1 MQWLPASTFIPTPYP
16 QSTRH
21 NSSQP
26 QQAAGYSCVIE
37 IKAPSLCLMKS
48 FFNIIH
54 HLEHL
59 NRLEDDLAVN
69 PDTPHAAMA
78 QCREIRALLPVELL
92 EAHDQIRLSGNT
104 SVAAMLFRYCGA
116 CCTLVDPALLSQ
128 PRLAGLFVICPHC

>member
-1 MQWLPASTFIPTPYP
+1 
-16 QSTRH
+16 
-21 NSSQP
+21 
-26 QQAAGYSCVIE
+26 
-37 IKAPSLCLMKS
+37 MKS

-116 CCTLVDPALLSQ
+116 CCTLVDPGLLSQ
-128 PRLAGLFVICPHC
+128 PRLAGLFVICPHCKTLLYEMREGCSEFPVNESIPKSNR